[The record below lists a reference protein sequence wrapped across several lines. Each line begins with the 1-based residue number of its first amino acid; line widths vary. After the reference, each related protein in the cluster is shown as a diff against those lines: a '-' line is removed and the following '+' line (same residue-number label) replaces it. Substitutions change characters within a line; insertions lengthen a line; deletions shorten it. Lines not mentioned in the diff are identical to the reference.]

1 METLDSVD
9 GLLEYQLTLT
19 SADFEELVGV
29 DAFARLNFLAAEA
42 HAELQSPLRPAAAAA
57 AASAAGIAASPHPLT
72 EEPHEIFVRRYSAA
86 TRPWVGF
93 HFDRSSLTMNVALS
107 DDQGLE
113 GGALLAIVGG
123 EVVRCDRAEGTATLH
138 ASTLLHAVTRVQ
150 GPAARYSLILFYRQ
164 ICPAAAHRLVECSV
178 ATMDLLYPPEE
189 GSYSCDACG
198 DSRRELEEQGC
209 RSMWHCAA
217 GCEYDLCGVC
227 HDVGL
232 ADGVEYV
239 SVR

>member
-1 METLDSVD
+1 M
-9 GLLEYQLTLT
+9 
-19 SADFEELVGV
+19 
-29 DAFARLNFLAAEA
+29 
-42 HAELQSPLRPAAAAA
+42 
-57 AASAAGIAASPHPLT
+57 
-72 EEPHEIFVRRYSAA
+72 
-86 TRPWVGF
+86 
-93 HFDRSSLTMNVALS
+93 
-107 DDQGLE
+107 
-113 GGALLAIVGG
+113 
-123 EVVRCDRAEGTATLH
+123 
-138 ASTLLHAVTRVQ
+138 Q

-198 DSRRELEEQGC
+198 DSRLHRACAAASRVAPPHEAARCEHRRELEEQGC

>member
-1 METLDSVD
+1 M
-9 GLLEYQLTLT
+9 
-19 SADFEELVGV
+19 
-29 DAFARLNFLAAEA
+29 
-42 HAELQSPLRPAAAAA
+42 
-57 AASAAGIAASPHPLT
+57 
-72 EEPHEIFVRRYSAA
+72 
-86 TRPWVGF
+86 
-93 HFDRSSLTMNVALS
+93 
-107 DDQGLE
+107 
-113 GGALLAIVGG
+113 
-123 EVVRCDRAEGTATLH
+123 RCDRAEGTATLH
-138 ASTLLHAVTRVQ
+138 ASTLLHAVTRVQVRRTCHTRLCEEALFTEKHNPRPATQALFTPRSCHAVARVQ

-198 DSRRELEEQGC
+198 DSRLHRVRRSEPGGAASRTARCEHRRELEEQGC

>member
-1 METLDSVD
+1 
-9 GLLEYQLTLT
+9 
-19 SADFEELVGV
+19 
-29 DAFARLNFLAAEA
+29 
-42 HAELQSPLRPAAAAA
+42 
-57 AASAAGIAASPHPLT
+57 
-72 EEPHEIFVRRYSAA
+72 
-86 TRPWVGF
+86 
-93 HFDRSSLTMNVALS
+93 MNVALS

-150 GPAARYSLILFYRQ
+150 GSAARYSLILFYRQ

-198 DSRRELEEQGC
+198 DSRLHRVRRSEPGGASSREHRRELEEQGC